1 MKTKNKSY
9 FIKNSIPCDIKT
21 DIADNY
27 STRSKPMAKEIYSFY
42 YLPTGKAQYAALREI
57 KKFVTVKLRKI
68 KKHAADQRLEIIEN
82 HAYRIIDLLKPT
94 FSRKGSIVRFS
105 NVDEYTPI
113 NDVRVLR
120 KIYNKCLVD

>member
-1 MKTKNKSY
+1 M
-9 FIKNSIPCDIKT
+9 SILCETPT

-27 STRSKPMAKEIYSFY
+27 STKAKPMAKEIYSFY

-68 KKHAADQRLEIIEN
+68 KKQATDQGLEKIEN

-94 FSRKGSIVRFS
+94 FSKKGSIVRFS
-105 NVDEYTPI
+105 NVDAYTPI
-113 NDVRVLR
+113 NDVRILR
-120 KIYNKCLVD
+120 KIYNKCLID